1 MLVVVVLAI
10 EVEDESS
17 PLLLLLLLLTAV
29 VRNVD
34 LVMDTVD
41 VDVPVDLGDE
51 DELIEELVADS
62 SFIRSFEKLSVDD
75 EVGCGANGDED
86 DDEEEDD

>member
-10 EVEDESS
+10 EPEDESS
-17 PLLLLLLLLTAV
+17 PLLLLLLTAV

-62 SFIRSFEKLSVDD
+62 SFMRSFEKFSVDE

-86 DDEEEDD
+86 DDEEDD